1 MEAKESIINRAKGA
15 RSDVGTVGLAQRN
28 VLSGGQIEFRN
39 VTARYPGTK
48 LPAIRGVSF
57 QLIPGRS
64 LGIAGRTG
72 SGKTSIVRCLMRMMQ
87 VDGGAV
93 LMDGGDVRAMNIPLV
108 RSSVAVVSQE
118 PLMLSGTVRFNLDP
132 GGEAS
137 DERLE
142 DALQTVGL
150 ASSLQEA
157 AARPIQSVVGS
168 TSSSGR
174 TRSRQV
180 SLDDRV
186 EDGGIN
192 WSQGEKQLL
201 ALARALVWRERTR
214 VVIVD
219 EGTSSVDE

>member
-1 MEAKESIINRAKGA
+1 
-15 RSDVGTVGLAQRN
+15 
-28 VLSGGQIEFRN
+28 
-39 VTARYPGTK
+39 
-48 LPAIRGVSF
+48 
-57 QLIPGRS
+57 
-64 LGIAGRTG
+64 
-72 SGKTSIVRCLMRMMQ
+72 
-87 VDGGAV
+87 
-93 LMDGGDVRAMNIPLV
+93 
-108 RSSVAVVSQE
+108 
-118 PLMLSGTVRFNLDP
+118 MLSGTVRFNLDP